1 VISKS
6 LALVWCGALAYRG
19 REMLRFPCP
28 LTAAATEIFILCL
41 EISADVVVDFDPPD
55 AWRDMYPLSATCFTP
70 ELARETLLDLV
81 AKLRLP
87 EAYVPTEYHWL
98 LMYECL
104 QALVEVLNDDPLPSL
119 VAQLTPLVTAQDALY
134 LSLPTRRKGGAGFH
148 IDFDALVDTYFWDT
162 DFLLDAESFSQL
174 DADAKASLGFSPSVF
189 GVVQGL
195 SPHPDEL
202 VLRRSEE
209 YEPTSE
215 REQEED

>member
-1 VISKS
+1 
-6 LALVWCGALAYRG
+6 
-19 REMLRFPCP
+19 M
-28 LTAAATEIFILCL
+28 
-41 EISADVVVDFDPPD
+41 VVDFDPPD
-55 AWRDMYPLSATCFTP
+55 TWRDMYPLSATCFTP
-70 ELARETLLDLV
+70 GLVRETLLDLV

-104 QALVEVLNDDPLPSL
+104 QALIEVLNDDPLPSL
-119 VAQLTPLVTAQDALY
+119 VKQLTTLATAQDAIY
-134 LSLPTRRKGGAGFH
+134 LSLPIQGKGIAGFH

-162 DFLLDAESFSQL
+162 DFLLDAESFFQL
-174 DADAKASLGFSPSVF
+174 DADAKTRLGFSPSVF

-215 REQEED
+215 SEPEED

>member
-1 VISKS
+1 M
-6 LALVWCGALAYRG
+6 A
-19 REMLRFPCP
+19 
-28 LTAAATEIFILCL
+28 
-41 EISADVVVDFDPPD
+41 VDFDPPE
-55 AWRDMYPLSATCFTP
+55 AWRVYPLSAKCFTP

-81 AKLRLP
+81 GKLRLP

-104 QALVEVLNDDPLPSL
+104 KVQIEVLNDEPLPSL
-119 VAQLTPLVTAQDALY
+119 VAQLTTLATAHDALY
-134 LSLPTRRKGGAGFH
+134 LSLPTRGKGGEGFH

-162 DFLLDAESFSQL
+162 DFLLDAESFAQL
-174 DADAKASLGFSPSVF
+174 DADAKTRLGFSPSVF

-209 YEPTSE
+209 
-215 REQEED
+215 